1 MTRSSGRI
9 LAIAA
14 AIATVAA
21 LVPVDRSLAQS
32 INQRKTTV
40 DATIAGSRNLY
51 DGNFSATGIASVC
64 GEIPKESSMTGT
76 ASFVIE
82 YPYDDPVNAPVQSI
96 AFGSNELVGTAKT
109 ATLFRL
115 SVGVRTANGGKP
127 HAYVLNTD
135 PPGSPK
141 TNGTATLSKVKNQ
154 LTLKVRGQNEMGERI
169 ELTIVCN

>member
-1 MTRSSGRI
+1 MTRDSRRT

-14 AIATVAA
+14 AIVTAAA
-21 LVPVDRSLAQS
+21 LVPADRSLAQS

-40 DATIAGSRNLY
+40 DATIAGSRKLY
-51 DGNFSATGIASVC
+51 DGKFAATGTSSIC

-82 YPYDDPVNAPVQSI
+82 YPSDDPVNAPVQSI
-96 AFGSNELVGTAKT
+96 AFGSTQLVGAVRT

-115 SVGVRTANGGKP
+115 SIAVRTADGGKP

-135 PPGSPK
+135 PPGAK
-141 TNGTATLSKVKNQ
+141 TSGTATLSKVKNQ
-154 LTLKVRGQNEMGERI
+154 LTLKVRGQNEMGETI
-169 ELTIVCN
+169 DLTIVCN